1 MKYLNI
7 EHMGMIYTIYRE
19 DGESYDA
26 FYKRAWYIAN
36 KKPQTQP
43 EFENIEKLSY
53 IWRNVT
59 INKMTYDSN
68 IMKLL
73 G

>member
-7 EHMGMIYTIYRE
+7 EHKGMMYSITRE
-19 DGESYDA
+19 DGESFNT

-36 KKPQTQP
+36 KSPQSQS

-53 IWRNVT
+53 IWRNVS
-59 INKMTYDSN
+59 INGMVYDDK

-73 G
+73 E

>member
-19 DGESYDA
+19 DGESYYA

-36 KKPQTQP
+36 KNPQTQS

-59 INKMTYDSN
+59 INNLTYDSN

-73 G
+73 S

>member
-19 DGESYDA
+19 DGESYDS
-26 FYKRAWYIAN
+26 FYKRSWYIAN
-36 KKPQTQP
+36 KKPQTQS

-73 G
+73 S

>member
-7 EHMGMIYTIYRE
+7 EHKGMLYTIYRE

-36 KKPQTQP
+36 KSPQKQS

-59 INKMTYDSN
+59 INNLTYDSN

-73 G
+73 S

>member
-36 KKPQTQP
+36 KNPQTQS

-59 INKMTYDSN
+59 INNLTYDSN

-73 G
+73 S

>member
-7 EHMGMIYTIYRE
+7 EHKGMIYSIYRE
-19 DGESYDA
+19 DSESYDA

-36 KKPQTQP
+36 KNPQTQS

-59 INKMTYDSN
+59 INGMTYDSK
-68 IMKLL
+68 IMNLL
-73 G
+73 N